1 MRKFCANNIFVI
13 AFEILS
19 ISPKSNFFRIVGF
32 HVEQESNLFLKQK
45 SNLYQSRTIP
55 IPLFPSPDPNCLTF
69 MGRLANELVNLTNP
83 KTTIFIPARQAWFD
97 TKTQGETQ
105 K

>member
-1 MRKFCANNIFVI
+1 
-13 AFEILS
+13 
-19 ISPKSNFFRIVGF
+19 
-32 HVEQESNLFLKQK
+32 LFLKQK
-45 SNLYQSRTIP
+45 SNLYQNRTIP

-97 TKTQGETQ
+97 TKTQGESENQ
-105 K
+105 IKM